1 MRTKEIL
8 FALILLLFC
17 SCNDYDDTALNDRID
32 NLETRLS
39 KLESECT
46 AINSNMASL
55 QSIVDAV
62 NSRKYITGMDELY
75 GEDGTTVIG
84 YTLKFDKG
92 EPITIYHGKDGKD
105 GSDGHTPSIGI
116 EKAG

>member
-1 MRTKEIL
+1 M
-8 FALILLLFC
+8 
-17 SCNDYDDTALNDRID
+17 
-32 NLETRLS
+32 ETRLS

-62 NSRKYITGMDELY
+62 NSRKYITSIDELY

-84 YTLKFDKG
+84 YTLKFENG
-92 EPITIYHGKDGKD
+92 TPITIYHGKDGEENL
-105 GSDGHTPSIGI
+105 S
-116 EKAG
+116 